1 MLRCS
6 IIPMSIINSTDVSL
20 KQLRLL
26 QLADSAL
33 PVGAAAHSFG
43 LETLIAEEVL
53 TVAQLEMFLADY
65 ISEAG
70 ALEASFCRAGHAVVG
85 LNGLNEILN
94 EAHWLELNL
103 RLSALKPARE
113 SRTASGM
120 LGRRLLRLLL
130 VLEVWRPA
138 EQALQAAQQAGVELH
153 YSIAFG
159 LAGGLLELDE
169 EATVLAYLQQML
181 TGLVSACQ
189 RLLPLGQSEA
199 TRLIWRLKPAV
210 LNAAQLS
217 RARDVEM
224 MSLQCFTPMVEVASM
239 RHPTLYTRLFMS

>member
-1 MLRCS
+1 MRGTTRRT
-6 IIPMSIINSTDVSL
+6 IIRMSINSPDAAL

-33 PVGAAAHSFG
+33 PVGMAAHSFG
-43 LETLIAEEVL
+43 LETLVAEGAL
-53 TVAQLEMFLADY
+53 TVEHLETFLADY
-65 ISEAG
+65 LVEAG
-70 ALEASFCRAGHAVVG
+70 VLEASFCRAGHAIAG
-85 LNGLNEILN
+85 RDEILD

-113 SRTASGM
+113 SRTASAM

-138 EQALQAAQQAGVELH
+138 EQALQSAQQAGVEIH
-153 YSIAFG
+153 YSTAFG
-159 LAGGLLELDE
+159 LAGGILELDE
-169 EATVLAYLQQML
+169 EAITLAYLQQMV

-199 TRLIWRLKPAV
+199 TRLVWRLKPAV

-217 RARDVEM
+217 RAREAGM
-224 MSLQCFTPMVEVASM
+224 INLQCFTPLVEVASM
-239 RHPTLYTRLFMS
+239 RHPILYTRLFMS

>member
-1 MLRCS
+1 
-6 IIPMSIINSTDVSL
+6 MSTPNSSDAAL

-33 PVGAAAHSFG
+33 PVGTAAHSFG
-43 LETLIAEEVL
+43 LETLIAEEAL
-53 TVAQLEMFLADY
+53 TLAQLETFLADY
-65 ISEAG
+65 LAEAG
-70 ALEASFCRAGHAVVG
+70 VLEASFCRAGHAVVG
-85 LNGLNEILN
+85 PNEILD
-94 EAHWLELNL
+94 EARWLELNH

-138 EQALQAAQQAGVELH
+138 EQALQSAQQAGIEIH
-153 YSIAFG
+153 YSTAFG
-159 LAGGLLELDE
+159 LAGGILQLDE
-169 EATVLAYLQQML
+169 EATTLAYLQQML
-181 TGLVSACQ
+181 TGLVSVCQ

-217 RARDVEM
+217 RATDAERM
-224 MSLQCFTPMVEVASM
+224 TFQCFMPLVEAASM
-239 RHPTLYTRLFMS
+239 RHPILHTRLFMS